1 AKRPPEIVPAASATR
16 IWSGCQ
22 STRAPPTS
30 ASGYC
35 PRFSSA
41 TTRPDQLGLAV
52 ARQPPASRASR
63 SRSAPRAVMTSSCC
77 ATVPVT
83 RAERPLSA
91 TECVS
96 PSVSAAL
103 MRIGRWSS
111 LAPCAPMS
119 ASTTSDAAV
128 IEAAASGERQFAP
141 ATLRRELE
149 RERCRPFGLERTL
162 RGNAARDRRTRI
174 GAERSRIE
182 ARGSGSDAEAVPG
195 SELEPG
201 IAGKRASFRLGAKAF
216 DLQRSATDLGVE
228 GERDATIA
236 KLALE
241 RSLRFASSVRH
252 LEVERA
258 GQTRGIQSRMDAGEI
273 DVLDPD

>member
-1 AKRPPEIVPAASATR
+1 MRPCAADPPRRTEASGEIGIDGSEIGCIDREAKDVSSSPVIAGELQPVATEGKIERGAADMLARELDAAS
-16 IWSGCQ
+16 
-22 STRAPPTS
+22 
-30 ASGYC
+30 
-35 PRFSSA
+35 
-41 TTRPDQLGLAV
+41 
-52 ARQPPASRASR
+52 
-63 SRSAPRAVMTSSCC
+63 
-77 ATVPVT
+77 
-83 RAERPLSA
+83 
-91 TECVS
+91 
-96 PSVSAAL
+96 
-103 MRIGRWSS
+103 
-111 LAPCAPMS
+111 
-119 ASTTSDAAV
+119 
-128 IEAAASGERQFAP
+128 SGERQIAP

-149 RERCRPFGLERTL
+149 RERRRPFGLERTL

-201 IAGKRASFRLGAKAF
+201 IAGKRASFRLGAKGF

-241 RSLRFASSVRH
+241 RSLRFASSVRQ

-273 DVLDPD
+273 DVLDPDATAKVVGGETGIAANAAPAGECDLQPVETQDIGVIGEPRRCAG